1 MPTLIFIQPTL
12 NKDGDSG
19 KNDDSGISTTF
30 DEGAADVND
39 TGTFVNNSST
49 DAKDCSTVFSDSYS
63 DVNET
68 YTFVNYS
75 STDINICS
83 TVFSDSSVDF
93 NNSSTDA
100 CKTSNVLESSASNEG
115 RVLIEDKPSDD
126 PKAAAV
132 NKGVPEAE
140 MRPD

>member
-12 NKDGDSG
+12 NKDGDPG
-19 KNDDSGISTTF
+19 KNDDSGISTSF
-30 DEGAADVND
+30 ND
-39 TGTFVNNSST
+39 TGTDVNDSST
-49 DAKDCSTVFSDSYS
+49 DAKDCSTVFSDSS
-63 DVNET
+63 VNFT
-68 YTFVNYS
+68 NSF
-75 STDINICS
+75 TDAKEGS
-83 TVFSDSSVDF
+83 TVFS
-93 NNSSTDA
+93 NSSTDA